1 MEISKVCRWT
11 LLDFGRG
18 IDEVDN
24 AKKSSYD
31 ILGSLLTLL
40 RRNEFKVVLEQLLEL
55 SNDVIDA
62 GENHHD

>member
-1 MEISKVCRWT
+1 M
-11 LLDFGRG
+11 DFGRG

-40 RRNEFKVVLEQLLEL
+40 RRNEFKIVLEQLLEL